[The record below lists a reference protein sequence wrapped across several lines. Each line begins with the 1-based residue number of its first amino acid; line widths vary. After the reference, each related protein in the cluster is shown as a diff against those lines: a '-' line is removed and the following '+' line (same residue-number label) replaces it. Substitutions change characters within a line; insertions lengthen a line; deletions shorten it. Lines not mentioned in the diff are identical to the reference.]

1 MQHSK
6 GSAFY
11 RVAGWPLAS
20 AWPLSA
26 AQWSG
31 VPPCSVRAL
40 VAAPR
45 RRRRRHLLSFAP
57 LLSFFPKS
65 GAHRIST
72 NLDTSYLMSNQQSC
86 E

>member
-6 GSAFY
+6 GSALY
-11 RVAGWPLAS
+11 GVAGWPLAS

-31 VPPCSVRAL
+31 VPPCSACAPA
-40 VAAPR
+40 AAPR

-57 LLSFFPKS
+57 LLSFFS
-65 GAHRIST
+65 QERR
-72 NLDTSYLMSNQQSC
+72 TSYFNKFGNVVLDV
-86 E
+86 